1 METKQ
6 FLREISGASNSFSW
20 LWNAH
25 YDHIG
30 ASKIFQ
36 TGTETT
42 LCSLL
47 FHDYVL
53 IKHLWRII
61 SYFRIISAY
70 GRVWQNWLTFWRRK
84 FDFHP
89 GIHLSNVF
97 IVRISEKYFGTSK
110 KHIFESNW
118 DFSLLLE
125 THMITQYSQGKSF
138 EARAHFWEPG
148 FLYSICII
156 LFEEKKTGYHLWLL
170 KNIFPKLLGAVPN
183 GFSPQI
189 RQIYRWNE
197 KKLGF

>member
-70 GRVWQNWLTFWRRK
+70 GRVWQNWLTFWRQK

-110 KHIFESNW
+110 NIFLKVIEIFPFCLKHI
-118 DFSLLLE
+118 
-125 THMITQYSQGKSF
+125 
-138 EARAHFWEPG
+138 
-148 FLYSICII
+148 
-156 LFEEKKTGYHLWLL
+156 WLL
-170 KNIFPKLLGAVPN
+170 SIVRENPLRPVLIFGNQDFFILSV
-183 GFSPQI
+183 
-189 RQIYRWNE
+189 
-197 KKLGF
+197 